1 MGGTYV
7 IRGYMGE
14 TEPDKRK
21 PKIAEYRRALK
32 AGLPPGGLAPADWLT
47 LLPSTA
53 PTRTTP
59 TSHSSRTTR
68 LLMRTAAV
76 SRPTARRAAALT
88 PLKAAVLNAE
98 GRCGTPSRP
107 VRKPQRV
114 VRLARCRSS
123 WRGPAW

>member
-7 IRGYMGE
+7 IRGYMGR
-14 TEPDKRK
+14 EPDRRK
-21 PKIAEYRRALK
+21 AENRGIRTSARGRPAARRAR
-32 AGLPPGGLAPADWLT
+32 PADWLT

-53 PTRTTP
+53 PPRTTP